1 MKRLHLLV
9 TTALLMS
16 CSRTDSA
23 PTPSPSPAPAPDSAP
38 TPAPDSAP
46 APTPDSAPAPTPY
59 RSSPPPSADP
69 SGPSSGG
76 PAGPAPALRDRPA
89 VGEPAPDSAPAP
101 TASYLHGTITLPGDM
116 KLRFVVARTP
126 GRVTLDIPD
135 QRLVG
140 APITDFVED
149 GDTLT
154 FSFAPPGAPASALAR
169 FSAKR
174 EADASY
180 RGTLDQGGMK
190 LPITLSPSS
199 EEELAKKNRPQTPT
213 PPFPYPTHELTIA
226 VDGGLLACTLA
237 LPAGPGPHPAIAMR
251 TGSGAQDR
259 DETLFEHR
267 PFLVLADAFAKGG
280 IATLR
285 CDDRGAGASAQAR
298 QEDDLAVF
306 ADDARRMLVTLAE
319 RPEIDRTKLGVLGH
333 SEGGITVAT
342 LVAEDAPPIVT
353 SQGPIRPAFGVTLS
367 GPVLSGREV
376 LVQQNKDLV
385 RDQGGSAEH
394 IEAIGRTVDALFA
407 AIAEGAD
414 EATLDQR
421 AADLADAAIAAA
433 GPNAGQTREQLIAQ
447 HKSLAQNPWMRSFV
461 RSHPLHDLVKSRVPV
476 LALFGANDWQVKA
489 DAHATALSKALK
501 AEQRVAVEIVPRTNH
516 LLQTTDTGA
525 LAEYAELE
533 ETMSPTVLARVVTWT
548 RESVG
553 LEKPSEL
560 E

>member
-1 MKRLHLLV
+1 MKRVHILL
-9 TTALLMS
+9 TTALFMS
-16 CSRTDSA
+16 CSRTDTAPA
-23 PTPSPSPAPAPDSAP
+23 PTPTHDSAPAPTPEPAPAPDSAP
-38 TPAPDSAP
+38 VPAQ
-46 APTPDSAPAPTPY
+46 
-59 RSSPPPSADP
+59 
-69 SGPSSGG
+69 
-76 PAGPAPALRDRPA
+76 
-89 VGEPAPDSAPAP
+89 
-101 TASYLHGTITLPGDM
+101 TASYLHGTITLPGDL

-126 GRVTLDIPD
+126 EGVTLDIPD

-149 GDTLT
+149 GDSLT
-154 FSFAPPGAPASALAR
+154 FTFAPPGAPASALAR
-169 FSAKR
+169 FSATR
-174 EADASY
+174 EADAAY

-190 LPITLSPSS
+190 LPITLTPSS
-199 EEELAKKNRPQTPT
+199 EKELAKKNRPQTPT
-213 PPFPYPTHELTIA
+213 PPFPYPTHELTVA
-226 VDGGLLACTLA
+226 VDGGSLACTLA

-306 ADDARRMLVTLAE
+306 ADDARRMLVTLAD

-342 LVAEDAPPIVT
+342 LVANDAPPIVA
-353 SQGPIRPAFGVTLS
+353 SQGPIRPAFGITLA

-394 IEAIGRTVDALFA
+394 IEVIGRTVDALFA
-407 AIAEGAD
+407 AIGDGAD
-414 EATLDQR
+414 DATLDER
-421 AADLADAAIAAA
+421 AGALADASIAIA
-433 GPNAGQTREQLIAQ
+433 GPNAGQAREQLVAQ
-447 HKSLAQNPWMRSFV
+447 HKALAQNPWMRSFV

-489 DAHATALSKALK
+489 ETHATALREALTT
-501 AEQRVAVEIVPRTNH
+501 EQRVVVEIVPRTNH
-516 LLQTTDTGA
+516 LFQTTETGA

-533 ETMSPTVLARVVTWT
+533 ETMSPAVLARLVTWT
-548 RESVG
+548 RTSVG
-553 LEKPSEL
+553 LEKPSDL